1 MINPQGRK
9 NPELMAKIIQYG
21 RPETSYR
28 LLKGGWG
35 NSFDSFKPKLASLL
49 AGRKA
54 SVDYVEY
61 VDDVRKAYL
70 SSELFVLPSFEEG
83 YGMSAVEA
91 MYCGVPVV
99 CSNYPAIIEAV
110 GEGALTL
117 CPFRNGH
124 GDWVS
129 AVAAVLSNKNYWRN
143 RANERIEFLRRRQL
157 LEIDTMSGFLASIF

>member
-1 MINPQGRK
+1 
-9 NPELMAKIIQYG
+9 
-21 RPETSYR
+21 
-28 LLKGGWG
+28 
-35 NSFDSFKPKLASLL
+35 
-49 AGRKA
+49 
-54 SVDYVEY
+54 
-61 VDDVRKAYL
+61 
-70 SSELFVLPSFEEG
+70 
-83 YGMSAVEA
+83 

-99 CSNYPAIIEAV
+99 CGNYPAIIEAV